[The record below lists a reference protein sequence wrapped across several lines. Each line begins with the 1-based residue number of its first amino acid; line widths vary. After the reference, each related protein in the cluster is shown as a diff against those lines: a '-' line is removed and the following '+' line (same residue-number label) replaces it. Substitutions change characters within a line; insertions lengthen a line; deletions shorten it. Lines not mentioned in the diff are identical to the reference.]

1 MVNSQTIEHLKSL
14 IKNPEAVVIPQLPDV
29 TEYPLHQEKLSLGE
43 LPYKL
48 GDSKATRKA
57 YGDALVRLAKTDTH
71 RRIVS
76 CDADVSNSTFSETY
90 WKVHKE
96 QCVECFIAE

>member
-1 MVNSQTIEHLKSL
+1 MNTL
-14 IKNPEAVVIPQLPDV
+14 IKNPETVLVPQLPDIK
-29 TEYPLHQEKLSLGE
+29 EYPLHTEKLSLGE
-43 LPYKL
+43 LPYKI
-48 GDSKATRKA
+48 GDNIATRKA
-57 YGDALVRLAKTDTH
+57 YGDALVRLSTTDTH

-96 QCVECFIAE
+96 QCVECFIAEQNLVGVA